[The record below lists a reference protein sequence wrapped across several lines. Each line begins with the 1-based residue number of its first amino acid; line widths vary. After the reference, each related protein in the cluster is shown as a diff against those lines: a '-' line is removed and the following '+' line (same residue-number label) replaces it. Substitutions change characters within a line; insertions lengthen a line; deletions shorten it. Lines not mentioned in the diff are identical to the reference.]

1 MKIERPRNSSSRGG
15 EADAAIQKPVGITGL
30 PRRYAPRNDENPGAT
45 EYAIQIWEQAGL
57 GPWGG
62 REALF
67 DWDSRPV
74 MREPAANLADYGVV
88 LKPGHYYSI
97 DITAQTGAWQPVST
111 TSRQLR
117 AYDFRVVEPGGGG

>member
-1 MKIERPRNSSSRGG
+1 MAAGRCRRSGG
-15 EADAAIQKPVGITGL
+15 
-30 PRRYAPRNDENPGAT
+30 GAT
-45 EYAIQIWEQAGL
+45 EYAIQIWEQAGQ

-67 DWDSRPV
+67 DRDRRPV
-74 MREPAANLADYGVV
+74 LREPAANLADYGVE

-97 DITAQTGAWQPVST
+97 DITARTGAWQPVST

-117 AYDFRVVEPGGGG
+117 EYDFQVVGEDGGG